1 MATLFDIHPG
11 FRNLEPDTR
20 FNLIRDIRSFRRAP
34 RPTTKKLTKTKPK
47 TKSSTRGT
55 NINRQME
62 KLNSS
67 QVQQLLELL
76 GDSLDED

>member
-11 FRNLEPDTR
+11 FRNLEPNTR
-20 FNLIRDIRSFRRAP
+20 FNLIRDIRALRRAP
-34 RPTTKKLTKTKPK
+34 KPTTKKHAKPK

-62 KLNSS
+62 KLNPT

-76 GDSLDED
+76 GDSLNED

>member
-11 FRNLEPDTR
+11 FKNLEPNAR
-20 FNLIRDIRSFRRAP
+20 FNLIRDIRALRRAP
-34 RPTTKKLTKTKPK
+34 KPTTKKRAKPK

-62 KLNSS
+62 KLNST